1 MSTIPIRIDML
12 NKAVTPMDE
21 FGPSLQLV
29 EQMKSMPP
37 IAHKITNENEFDILH
52 QTHNSYLNTITIS
65 IKAEKLDKEFT
76 AVFAH
81 AKETALHNF
90 NTSNQANN
98 VRHITIL
105 LQSGGVIKWLTISVH
120 QGSS

>member
-1 MSTIPIRIDML
+1 ML
-12 NKAVTPMDE
+12 NKALAPMDE

-52 QTHNSYLNTITIS
+52 QSHNSYLNTITIS

-81 AKETALHNF
+81 TKETALHNF
-90 NTSNQANN
+90 NSSNQANN

-105 LQSGGVIKWLTISVH
+105 LQSGGVIK
-120 QGSS
+120 